1 MNLTLIARRAA
12 CACTVLCL
20 MTSTSLLHAQS
31 EDERPSGAQ
40 MMEELVRLTMVPL
53 ADTPLEFEGNMAY
66 ELTQNGQTR
75 IGELRWG
82 DDGKRLMWTDALD
95 RKGLYTVQ
103 LDPARPLA
111 SLTMMNEEGSF
122 LTPDMMKMAR
132 YWTEEGIPHPATRT
146 LKRNNKA
153 SPDTLLGRP
162 CVRHDAKLGK
172 ARASVWVATEDL
184 NLSDAQLA
192 GLRATW
198 SHWLNARAGADELH
212 GLLLPD
218 GLPLKVEWG
227 LPNKDKSLPNA
238 ITAVTLNAATSY
250 TLNAPEIW
258 MLVPGRD
265 INEVARELRDQREA
279 GEKKN
284 TDAAKE

>member
-1 MNLTLIARRAA
+1 
-12 CACTVLCL
+12 
-20 MTSTSLLHAQS
+20 
-31 EDERPSGAQ
+31 
-40 MMEELVRLTMVPL
+40 
-53 ADTPLEFEGNMAY
+53 
-66 ELTQNGQTR
+66 
-75 IGELRWG
+75 
-82 DDGKRLMWTDALD
+82 
-95 RKGLYTVQ
+95 
-103 LDPARPLA
+103 
-111 SLTMMNEEGSF
+111 
-122 LTPDMMKMAR
+122 MMKMAR
-132 YWTEEGIPHPATRT
+132 YWTEEGTPIRPHAPSSETTRLARHFAWT
-146 LKRNNKA
+146 
-153 SPDTLLGRP
+153 P

-192 GLRATW
+192 GLRAAW

-227 LPNKDKSLPNA
+227 LPKKEKSLPNA
-238 ITAVTLNAATSY
+238 LKAVTLNAAASY

-279 GEKKN
+279 GEEKS
-284 TDAAKE
+284 TGKEKE